1 MKHTNLN
8 QHPRERKVSIKRQLL
23 TKYIALIIVICTVF
37 TIFPIFLG
45 YKSILHNS
53 TSILSSL
60 SGQVGRDIDQIIKL
74 QSEEAQMIAD
84 APIFFN
90 ENVSSEETIAY
101 LDDLVS
107 KYGYKRATIID
118 KNGQVVCANSEI
130 IKMMTEQSGST
141 MNVDMTQKPYFISAM
156 EGNIYF
162 SEPYLSQADSKLQI
176 AIAAPIYKGTEIE
189 GIIYLARTA
198 EDFVEITNRISFGE
212 TGRAFMVNS
221 EGAIITSTD
230 MEEVTNHTN
239 YIELAKEDA
248 NYKELA
254 DVISDMM
261 NGGNDTQIIKI
272 DGKEKYIGYAP
283 VEGQKWSLGIMGD
296 VDDIL
301 LGLDWIRN
309 TMLIMTVIVLVL
321 VILITYYISSQF
333 AKRLNQLK
341 TEVESMATGEL
352 KINEHKHK
360 IVDEI
365 THIYMALNQT
375 KQSIAQIISGVKDI
389 SGEVSQECNLLSDVT
404 QQFGD
409 TFERISSSAE
419 ESSSACEDQAEKLS
433 DITNVLTDFGNSMNN
448 SKSTML
454 EISSKSSEINTEAV
468 ASCKDMGNLSSFIER
483 IDTSFQNFVDAI
495 NKMQGQMKQIS
506 EMTDLIE
513 GISAQT
519 NLLALNAA
527 IEAARAGE
535 AGKGFSVVA
544 DEIRTLA
551 EQSKSSTQSIYEIV
565 ETLFKQTNTI
575 FDISKE
581 LKESIAT
588 GKMDIDN
595 TVNSFSRIVTRVEEV
610 TPMVQDMN
618 VKFESMIQEK
628 DDILRKLEDT
638 LQSSEKVAATS
649 EEITTSILGL
659 VESNNTIKDKMEQL
673 ETLTEKNNQSITMF
687 KF

>member
-1 MKHTNLN
+1 M
-8 QHPRERKVSIKRQLL
+8 
-23 TKYIALIIVICTVF
+23 
-37 TIFPIFLG
+37 G
-45 YKSILHNS
+45 
-53 TSILSSL
+53 
-60 SGQVGRDIDQIIKL
+60 
-74 QSEEAQMIAD
+74 
-84 APIFFN
+84 
-90 ENVSSEETIAY
+90 
-101 LDDLVS
+101 
-107 KYGYKRATIID
+107 ID
-118 KNGQVVCANSEI
+118 KNGQFLFSN
-130 IKMMTEQSGST
+130 TT
-141 MNVDMTQKPYFISAM
+141 MAEEAAKQAAAKEAAAKVDMTS
-156 EGNIYF
+156 
-162 SEPYLSQADSKLQI
+162 
-176 AIAAPIYKGTEIE
+176 
-189 GIIYLARTA
+189 
-198 EDFVEITNRISFGE
+198 
-212 TGRAFMVNS
+212 
-221 EGAIITSTD
+221 
-230 MEEVTNHTN
+230 
-239 YIELAKEDA
+239 
-248 NYKELA
+248 
-254 DVISDMM
+254 
-261 NGGNDTQIIKI
+261 GGNDTKIIKV

-283 VEGQKWSLGIMGD
+283 IEGQKWSLGIMGD

-321 VILITYYISSQF
+321 VILITYYISSRF

-352 KINEHKHK
+352 KINEQKYK

-375 KQSIAQIISGVKDI
+375 KQSIAQIISGVRDI

-419 ESSSACEDQAEKLS
+419 ESSSACKDQAGKLS

-448 SKSTML
+448 SKTTML
-454 EISSKSSEINTEAV
+454 EISSKSNEINTEAV

-483 IDTSFQNFVDAI
+483 IDTSFQNFVNAI

-535 AGKGFSVVA
+535 AGKGFSVAA

-581 LKESIAT
+581 LKESIAA

-618 VKFESMIQEK
+618 IKFENMIQEK

-638 LQSSEKVAATS
+638 SQSSEKVAATS
-649 EEITTSILGL
+649 EEITASILGL

-673 ETLTEKNNQSITMF
+673 EALTEKNNQSITMF